1 MIIKRED
8 VIGYVDVKNGK
19 HICFKCFEDTD
30 IENLTVLMENQ
41 LKDEEGCICDNCK
54 TIMW

>member
-1 MIIKRED
+1 MIIKREN
-8 VIGYVDVKNGK
+8 VIGYVDVKNNK
-19 HICFKCFEDTD
+19 HICFKCFKDAD

-41 LKDEEGCICDNCK
+41 LKDYEDCICDKCK